1 MGLEASCKVTFGAR
15 ASDGVAHLEPEA
27 LSFKGDFALKIPIA
41 SIAAFDAKAGKL
53 TVTFGGETAT
63 FHLGPQAEKWM
74 LKIRYPRGRIEKLGV
89 KDTFVVSVL
98 DVDDDSFLRELDGR
112 AAVVATGRRPR
123 AASDLIVYGVTART
137 ALDRLTAL
145 RGSIVPAGAIWVVWP
160 KGRKELREDDVR
172 AAARAQGLVDV
183 KVMSFSDTLSALK
196 LVIPVA
202 QRAQVADKRIA
213 KKQVAKKR

>member
-1 MGLEASCKVTFGAR
+1 MGMEAACKVTFGTR
-15 ASDGVAHLEPEA
+15 TSDGVAHLEPDA
-27 LSFKGDFALKIPIA
+27 LSFKGDFTLKIPIA

-53 TVTFGGETAT
+53 TVTFGAEAAT
-63 FHLGPQAEKWM
+63 FHLGAQAEKWA
-74 LKIRYPRGRIEKLGV
+74 LKIRYPRGRLEKLGV

-98 DVDDDSFLRELDGR
+98 DVEDDSFLRELDGR
-112 AAVVATGRRPR
+112 AAVVATGRKPR
-123 AASDLIVYGVTART
+123 AASDLIVYGVSART
-137 ALDRLTAL
+137 GLDRLTAL
-145 RGSIVPAGAIWVVWP
+145 RASIVSAGAIWVVWP

-202 QRAQVADKRIA
+202 QRPRP
-213 KKQVAKKR
+213 RNPRNPRRP